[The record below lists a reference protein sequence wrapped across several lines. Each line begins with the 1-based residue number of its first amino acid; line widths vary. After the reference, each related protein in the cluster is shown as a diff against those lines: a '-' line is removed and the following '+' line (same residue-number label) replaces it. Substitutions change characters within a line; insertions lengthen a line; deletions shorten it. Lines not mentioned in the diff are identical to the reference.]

1 MKMSILPPTARVSI
15 LTLLL
20 VLTASSLAA
29 ANPAN
34 WSRDDATHLLRRAG
48 FGGTPEQIE
57 RLHAMGKA
65 AAVDYLLTGK
75 APAGTANLPFPQVEL
90 SAFTIE
96 TPEGTDQKSRMR
108 RTRQEINRLR
118 SWWLDRM
125 ASTHR
130 PLEEKMSLFWHGL
143 LTSGV
148 MEVRDIEMIA
158 GQNAL
163 FHDHALGNYK
173 SLTHAIVRDPAMLRY
188 LNNDQNVKG
197 KPNENLAREL
207 LELFTMGE
215 GNGYTEQDIKE
226 VARALTGAA
235 VDRRN
240 SRYVYRPFQHDNG
253 PKTIFGKTG
262 NYEPADVVDLIFQ
275 RREPAHYL
283 AKRLWIFFGHPEPR
297 QNEIAPVAEALLKN
311 KWELKPALRVLFLH
325 PNFYTDRVKFA
336 LIKSPVEL
344 AVGTMRSLDVRPG
357 QFALRST
364 SEALNRM
371 GQQLFQPPNVR
382 GWPGGEQWITSA
394 TLYTRYNFTAT
405 LINNPQASAAVSM
418 MRLFPNLPANATP
431 EQLVDAAIDRF
442 TQRPLHDSKKAALM
456 QALGDAPLRPGADTD
471 RRVKQLIALLLS
483 TPEYQVQ

>member
-1 MKMSILPPTARVSI
+1 MLDRTTQIAR
-15 LTLLL
+15 LLL
-20 VLTASSLAA
+20 SVLTITSLSSLASA
-29 ANPAN
+29 SVSS
-34 WSRDDATHLLRRAG
+34 WTREDAVHLIRRAG
-48 FGGTPEQIE
+48 FGGTPEQID
-57 RLHAMGKA
+57 RLHALGKA
-65 AAVDYLLTGK
+65 PAVDYLLTGK
-75 APAGTANLPFPQVEL
+75 LPGGAADAAPFAAVEL
-90 SAFTIE
+90 AEFKIE

-108 RTRQEINRLR
+108 RTRGEIHRLR
-118 SWWLDRM
+118 TWWLDRM
-125 ASTHR
+125 ARTDR

-148 MEVRDIEMIA
+148 MEVRDIEMMTQ
-158 GQNAL
+158 QNDL
-163 FHDHALGNYK
+163 FHHHALGNYK
-173 SLTHAIVRDPAMLRY
+173 ELIHAIIRDPAMLRY

-215 GNGYTEQDIKE
+215 GKGYTEKDISE

-262 NYEPADVVDLIFQ
+262 NHGPGDVVELIFQ
-275 RREPAHYL
+275 RREPAYYL
-283 AKRLWIFFGHPEPR
+283 AKRLWAFFGHPEPT
-297 QNEIAPVAEALLKN
+297 QLEITPVAETLLRN
-311 KWELKPALRVLFLH
+311 KWEIKPALRVLFLH
-325 PNFYTDRVKFA
+325 PNFYSDRVKFA

-344 AVGTMRSLDVRPG
+344 AVGTMRSLELTPG
-357 QFALRST
+357 PLALRST

-394 TLYTRYNFTAT
+394 TLYTRYNFTAM
-405 LINNPQASAAVSM
+405 LINNPQAGAAVSM
-418 MRLFPNLPANATP
+418 RKLFPNLPPNPTQ
-431 EQLVDAAIDRF
+431 EQVVDAAIDRF
-442 TQRPLHDSKKAALM
+442 THRPMHESKKSALLE
-456 QALGDAPLRPGADTD
+456 ALGDAPLKPNPDTD